1 MLLDCYNIYE
11 KEYFS
16 PYTSR
21 GVIIDSSVMIT
32 LVDGLID
39 ARISK
44 RKPNKSSQYWKLLHF
59 LDLICLPNNWDKFSI
74 TPHILTEVCSYLRNN
89 YSKHRHYKDIVKEVS
104 PFLAEMREEL
114 ICKSSIIGHPDFKNA
129 IIEVGDISISIV
141 ADDFVGR
148 ADKIAILS
156 VDHRLNDTY
165 VDNPNVLVM
174 DFVTVVNNLL

>member
-1 MLLDCYNIYE
+1 
-11 KEYFS
+11 
-16 PYTSR
+16 
-21 GVIIDSSVMIT
+21 MIT

-104 PFLAEMREEL
+104 SDNLTWLDSVSVNIGKYKARRFIADIQFCRYKR
-114 ICKSSIIGHPDFKNA
+114 IC
-129 IIEVGDISISIV
+129 E
-141 ADDFVGR
+141 
-148 ADKIAILS
+148 
-156 VDHRLNDTY
+156 
-165 VDNPNVLVM
+165 
-174 DFVTVVNNLL
+174 